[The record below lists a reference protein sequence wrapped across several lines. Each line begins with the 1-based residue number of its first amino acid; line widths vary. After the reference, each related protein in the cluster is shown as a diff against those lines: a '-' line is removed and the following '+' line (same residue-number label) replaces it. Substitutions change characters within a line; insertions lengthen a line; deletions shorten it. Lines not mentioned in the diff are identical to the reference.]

1 MGRALRNVARLG
13 SALVDVG
20 RLRRHREFRLLT
32 IGSLIGG
39 LGRQVT
45 VIALPYQLYV
55 LTRSPLAIGLLAI
68 VQLVPLLSF
77 SMIGGAIADSVER
90 RRLLLV
96 TQSGLLLCSAAL
108 ALIATSADPPVVL
121 IYVVAFV
128 AGAISAVDQPTRS
141 SAMFR
146 VVPREELPWAIS
158 ISQVTWNVS
167 SVLGP
172 ALGGA
177 LIAVFGLPAAYATDA
192 LTFGISL
199 VTVFMIA
206 PLPPLGGAARFS
218 FAAIREGLRYARR
231 TRVLLAT
238 FVVDL
243 DAMIFGMPVA
253 LFPILSLDVFHMG
266 PEGVGL
272 MTAAPAAGALLGAV
286 FTGWVHRVR
295 LQGRAVIAAV
305 AVWGLAIAAFGLS
318 TFSFPLALLFL
329 AIAGAADM
337 YSAVFRSTI
346 LQVGLPD
353 QLRGRLSALHLT
365 VVTGGPR
372 LGDLEAT
379 AVAAAVSAPFSVVSG
394 GLLCVLGLALVAW
407 RFPELAAYDAHVAA
421 ADAERLTALEAASG

>member
-1 MGRALRNVARLG
+1 LARFG
-13 SALVDVG
+13 SVVVDVG
-20 RLRRHREFRLLT
+20 RLRQHREFRLLT
-32 IGSLIGG
+32 IGSLVGG

-45 VIALPYQLYV
+45 IISLPYQLYV
-55 LTRSPLAIGLLAI
+55 ITHSALAIGALAI
-68 VQLVPLLSF
+68 VQLVPLLTF
-77 SMIGGAIADSVER
+77 SMIGGTIADTVER
-90 RRLLLV
+90 RRLLLI
-96 TQSGLLLCSAAL
+96 TQTGLMACSGAL
-108 ALIATSADPPVVL
+108 ALIATAAAPPIVL
-121 IYVVAFV
+121 IYGVAFV
-128 AGAISAVDQPTRS
+128 AGAISAVDQPARS
-141 SAMFR
+141 SAMYR

-177 LIAVFGLPAAYATDA
+177 LIAIAGLPAAYGIDA
-192 LTFGISL
+192 LTFAVSIAAIL
-199 VTVFMIA
+199 AIA
-206 PLPPLGGAARFS
+206 PMPPLGGATRFS
-218 FAAIREGLRYARR
+218 IAAIVEGLRYARQ

-243 DAMIFGMPVA
+243 DAMIFGMPIA
-253 LFPILSLDVFHMG
+253 LFPILSLDVFHAG

-272 MTAAPAAGALLGAV
+272 MAAAPAAGALLGAV

-295 LQGRAVIAAV
+295 LQGRAVIVAV

-329 AIAGAADM
+329 AIAGGADM
-337 YSAVFRSTI
+337 FSAIFRSTI

-353 QLRGRLSALHLT
+353 HLRGRLSALHLT

-379 AVAAAVSAPFSVVSG
+379 AVAAAVNAPFSVVSG
-394 GLLCVLGLALVAW
+394 GLLCVLGLAAVVW
-407 RFPELAAYDAHVAA
+407 WYPELVAYDAHRAA
-421 ADAERLTALEAASG
+421 AAAAELSRVEAATG